1 MTAMSSEH
9 LADVWAEH
17 CRCEFE
23 LRDIDATLATMTD
36 DPHLL
41 NIPTG
46 HGGTGREGMRR
57 FYTDEFIGTF
67 PDDITVESLHL
78 VVGDT
83 SIAEEVVLSFTHDR
97 EMPWILPDVEPTD
110 RKVVTPNLALV
121 GFRDGKV
128 SFEHIWW
135 DQGAVL
141 AQLGL
146 VDPGAL
152 PVVGAEQAP
161 TLADLGD
168 S

>member
-1 MTAMSSEH
+1 MTPMTPEQTA
-9 LADVWAEH
+9 AVWAEH

-23 LRDIDATLATMTD
+23 LRDVDATLETMTQD
-36 DPHLL
+36 AHLL

-46 HGGTGREGMRR
+46 HGGTGQNGVRR

-67 PDDITVESLHL
+67 PDDIAVDSLGL
-78 VVGDT
+78 TVGDT
-83 SIAEEVVLSFTHDR
+83 RIAEEVVMSFTHDR
-97 EMPWILPDVEPTD
+97 EMPWILPGVGPTG
-110 RKVVTPNLALV
+110 RKVVSPMVAVV

-128 SFEHIWW
+128 RFEHIWW
-135 DQGAVL
+135 DQAALL

-146 VDPGAL
+146 LDPARL

-161 TLADLGD
+161 SIANLGD

>member
-1 MTAMSSEH
+1 MTAMSSEQI
-9 LADVWAEH
+9 AEVWAEH

-23 LRDIDATLATMTD
+23 LRDVEATLATMTD
-36 DPHLL
+36 DAHLL

-46 HGGTGREGMRR
+46 HGGTGREGTRR
-57 FYTDEFIGTF
+57 FYADEFIGTF
-67 PDDITVESLHL
+67 PDDIAVESLNL
-78 VVGDT
+78 IVGDT

-97 EMPWILPDVEPTD
+97 EMPWILPGVEPTG
-110 RKVVTPNLALV
+110 RRVVAPTLAVV

-128 SFEHIWW
+128 RFEHIWW

-141 AQLGL
+141 AQIGL
-146 VDPGAL
+146 LDPAAF

-161 TLADLGD
+161 SLANLGD

>member
-1 MTAMSSEH
+1 MTPEQTA
-9 LADVWAEH
+9 AAWAEH

-23 LRDIDATLATMTD
+23 LRDVDATLDTMTED
-36 DPHLL
+36 AHLL

-46 HGGTGREGMRR
+46 HGGTGQNGVRR

-67 PDDITVESLHL
+67 PDDIAVDSLGL
-78 VVGDT
+78 TAGDT
-83 SIAEEVVLSFTHDR
+83 RIAEEVVMSFTHDR
-97 EMPWILPDVEPTD
+97 EMPWILPGVGPTG
-110 RKVVTPNLALV
+110 RKVVSPMVAVV

-128 SFEHIWW
+128 RFEHIWW
-135 DQGAVL
+135 DQAALL

-146 VDPGAL
+146 LDPARL

-161 TLADLGD
+161 SIANLGD

>member
-1 MTAMSSEH
+1 MTPEQTA
-9 LADVWAEH
+9 AVWAEH

-23 LRDIDATLATMTD
+23 LRDVDATLETMTQD
-36 DPHLL
+36 AHLL

-46 HGGTGREGMRR
+46 HGGTGQNGVRR

-67 PDDITVESLHL
+67 PDDIAVDSLGL
-78 VVGDT
+78 TVGDT
-83 SIAEEVVLSFTHDR
+83 RIAEEVVMSFTHDR
-97 EMPWILPDVEPTD
+97 EMPWILPGVGPTG
-110 RKVVTPNLALV
+110 RKVVSPMVAVV

-128 SFEHIWW
+128 RFEHIWW
-135 DQGAVL
+135 DQAALL

-146 VDPGAL
+146 LDPARL

-161 TLADLGD
+161 SIANLGD

>member
-1 MTAMSSEH
+1 MSSKQI
-9 LADVWAEH
+9 ADVWAEH

-23 LRDIDATLATMTD
+23 LRDVDATLATMTD
-36 DPHLL
+36 DAHLL

-57 FYTDEFIGTF
+57 FYSDEFIGTF
-67 PDDITVESLHL
+67 PDDIAIESLHL
-78 VVGDT
+78 IVGDT

-97 EMPWILPDVEPTD
+97 EMPWILPGVEPTG
-110 RKVVTPNLALV
+110 RKVVAPNVAVV
-121 GFRDGKV
+121 GFSDGKV

-135 DQGAVL
+135 DQGGVL

-146 VDPGAL
+146 LDLSAL
-152 PVVGAEQAP
+152 PVVGAGQAP
-161 TLADLGD
+161 ALADLGD

>member
-1 MTAMSSEH
+1 MTPEQTA
-9 LADVWAEH
+9 AVWAEH

-23 LRDIDATLATMTD
+23 LRDVDATLDTMTQD
-36 DPHLL
+36 AHLL

-46 HGGTGREGMRR
+46 HGGTGQNGVRR

-67 PDDITVESLHL
+67 PDDIAVDSLGL
-78 VVGDT
+78 TVGDT
-83 SIAEEVVLSFTHDR
+83 RIAEEVVMSFTHDR
-97 EMPWILPDVEPTD
+97 EMPWILPGVGPTG
-110 RKVVTPNLALV
+110 RKVVSPMVAVV

-128 SFEHIWW
+128 RFEHIWW
-135 DQGAVL
+135 DQAALL

-146 VDPGAL
+146 LDPARL

-161 TLADLGD
+161 SIANLGD